1 MAKPNIVSKAAI
13 VKYVKE
19 AFDRED
25 IERVWE
31 YLGKKFG
38 FNVPAWKIDFEN
50 SFLDS
55 RRDGSI
61 QDQFMEFGKKKIE
74 PVLNDVLCRKD
85 FPTWI
90 KLLGFLLQDKINTLQ
105 NRDRSFKN
113 RYG

>member
-1 MAKPNIVSKAAI
+1 MAKPNTVSKAAI

-25 IERVWE
+25 IEKVWV

-38 FNVPAWKIDFEN
+38 FNVPAWKKDFED
-50 SFLDS
+50 SVLVS
-55 RRDGSI
+55 RRDRSV
-61 QDQFMEFGKKKIE
+61 QDQFLEFGKRKIE
-74 PVLNDVLCRKD
+74 PILNDVLCRKA

-90 KLLGFLLQDKINTLQ
+90 HLLGFLLQDKVNALQ
-105 NRDRSFKN
+105 NRDRSFKK